1 MDDGDEQ
8 TQKTKKQGEQI
19 GVIQRYLANVSNV
32 LSPVWIRRPIQA
44 NNGSEWFI
52 LGCRCSLL
60 LHFRMFL
67 VILYLTYEVLK

>member
-8 TQKTKKQGEQI
+8 TEKTKKQRRQT

-32 LSPVWIRRPIQA
+32 LSPIWVRRPVQA
-44 NNGSEWFI
+44 NHGSEWFL

-60 LHFRMFL
+60 LHFRLFL
-67 VILYLTYEVLK
+67 VVLYLTYEILK

>member
-32 LSPVWIRRPIQA
+32 LSPIWVRRTVQA
-44 NNGSEWFI
+44 HNGPERFL

-60 LHFRMFL
+60 LHFRVFL
-67 VILYLTYEVLK
+67 VVVYLTYEIFK